1 MPLHLTETGLDD
13 ARLRADPPADTYLAA
28 QLAGEASRPAFY
40 AALKQ
45 GRERLW
51 GYVKETGQSL
61 TAAILPWPAGA
72 KPWWRAEAQRL
83 FARRGN
89 EIMLLLGL
97 YSLPYCYAAAKGA
110 KVLAATGRLAPGGNA
125 HVRLQETA
133 GFVRTVLTGSGQ
145 EARQACLHTRLIHAL
160 VRHHLLA
167 QGWDAAADGLPVNQ
181 EDMAG
186 TNLAFGFLT
195 VRGLRA
201 LNLALSP
208 AEAEAYLGW
217 FAVLGQ
223 WLGVEPNLAP
233 AAQAEAYALGQ
244 AIERRHHA
252 PSQEGRLLTQT
263 LIASLAG
270 APGPGWLKDRAP
282 ELMASLLGPPI
293 APLLGLPATDDAL
306 LHTLRRLNAVRV

>member
-1 MPLHLTETGLDD
+1 MPSPLTDTALDA
-13 ARLRADPPADTYLAA
+13 ARHRADPPADAYLAA

-45 GRERLW
+45 GGARFW
-51 GYVKETGQSL
+51 AYVEETGPDL
-61 TAAILPWPAGA
+61 TAAILPWPPGA
-72 KPWWRAEAQRL
+72 KTWWRAEAQRL

-133 GFVRTVLTGSGQ
+133 GFVRTVLTGSEQ
-145 EARQACLHTRLIHAL
+145 EARQACLHTRLIHAM
-160 VRHHLLA
+160 VRHHLLPK
-167 QGWDAAADGLPVNQ
+167 GWDTPADGLPVNQ

-186 TNLAFGFLT
+186 TNLAFGFLA
-195 VRGLRA
+195 VRGLRT

-217 FAVLGQ
+217 FSVLGQ
-223 WLGVEPNLAP
+223 WLGVEPQLSP
-233 AAQAEAYALGQ
+233 ATQAEAYKLGNT
-244 AIERRHHA
+244 IERRHHA
-252 PSQEGRLLTQT
+252 PSPEGRALTQA
-263 LIASLAG
+263 LIASLATT
-270 APGPGWLKDRAP
+270 PGPSWLKDRAP
-282 ELMASLLGPPI
+282 ELMASLLGPTI
-293 APLLGLPATDDAL
+293 APLVDLPVGNNTFL
-306 LHTLRRLNAVRV
+306 QQLRSLNALRI